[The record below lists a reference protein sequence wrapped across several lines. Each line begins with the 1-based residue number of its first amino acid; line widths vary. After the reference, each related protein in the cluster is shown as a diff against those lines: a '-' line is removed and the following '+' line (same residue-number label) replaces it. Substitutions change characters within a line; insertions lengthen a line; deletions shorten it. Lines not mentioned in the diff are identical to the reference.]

1 MAQIN
6 APKPAITYGRGEESD
21 DLLQSGFA
29 QSSDFFED
37 NRNLVIGVGVGLL
50 VLAIAA
56 VLFYN
61 WRQAKAA
68 EGQEFLGTILTEYE
82 RGNYQVALDG
92 TDEAPGLLDLAE
104 DYGSTPTGDQA
115 RFFAAD
121 AYLQLGQTQEALEM
135 FEAYDGDGIL
145 GASAL
150 AGQASIREGLGEHA
164 EAAALYERA
173 AGAYAEDATAPGYLL
188 DAARAYDAAGDT
200 QQAIATLETL
210 LDDYSDA
217 PEVIM
222 AEMELGRLQASAEG

>member
-37 NRNLVIGVGVGLL
+37 NRNLVIGAGVGLL

-56 VLFYN
+56 VLFFN

-68 EGQEFLGTILTEYE
+68 EGQEYLGAILTEYE
-82 RGNYQVALDG
+82 IGNYQAALDG
-92 TDEAPGLLDLAE
+92 TDAAPGLLDLAE
-104 DYGSTPTGDQA
+104 DYSSTPTGDQA

-135 FEAYDGDGIL
+135 FESYEGGGIL

-150 AGQASIREGLGEHA
+150 AGQASIKEGMGEHA

-173 AGAYAEDATAPGYLL
+173 AGAYPEDATAPGYLL
-188 DAARAYDAAGDT
+188 DAARAYGEAGDT
-200 QQAIATLETL
+200 EAAMTALQTL
-210 LDDYSDA
+210 LDEYGDA
-217 PEVIM
+217 PELIM
-222 AEMELGRLQASAEG
+222 AEMEMGRLQARTAG

>member
-29 QSSDFFED
+29 QSSSFFED
-37 NRNLVIGVGVGLL
+37 NRNLVIGVGVAIL

-56 VLFYN
+56 VLFFN
-61 WRQAKAA
+61 WRKAKAA
-68 EGQEFLGTILTEYE
+68 EGQQYLGAILTEYE
-82 RGNYQVALDG
+82 VGNYQAALDG
-92 TDEAPGLLDLAE
+92 TDEAPGLLDLAD

-121 AYLQLGQTQEALEM
+121 AYLQLGQTAEALEM

-150 AGQASIREGLGEHA
+150 AGQASIRESMGEHS

-173 AGAYAEDATAPGYLL
+173 AGAYASDATAPGYLL
-188 DAARAYDAAGDT
+188 DAARAYGAAGET
-200 QQAIATLETL
+200 EQAIAALQTL
-210 LDDYSDA
+210 LDDYGDA
-217 PEVIM
+217 PEIIM
-222 AEMELGRLQASAEG
+222 AEMEMGRLQARADG